1 MATKRPEE
9 IGTNELL
16 RIALQ
21 VADGCAYLAQRKV
34 VHRSLKAEVV
44 LINNHNDVRIGG
56 LGSIKDISLHEE
68 YVTVNN
74 DYVAL
79 ANAQNK
85 PRSDIRWLA
94 SFTQAFLV
102 SFMCA
107 RTSLIRMLVSLQAP
121 RAGTSATLLRRL
133 SLLAR
138 RHYQTCRASHQIVG
152 PWLLPLRPR
161 SSGTRAVPERPGVQ
175 HHHGRLCVWNGAVG
189 DYDFRTLAVW
199 PAQHPRDQR
208 PNQSVRNISEQAA
221 RLLARRFRDYASM
234 LAKGRAF
241 APVVC
246 ACPWRYQDGHTRRVQ
261 RPV

>member
-44 LINNHNDVRIGG
+44 LVNNHNDVRIGG

-94 SFTQAFLV
+94 SFPQAFLV

-107 RTSLIRMLVSLQAP
+107 RTSLIRMPVSFQSPARWHLCYFVATVIL
-121 RAGTSATLLRRL
+121 AGSATLSNMPRFSSKCWPLVVAPAA
-133 SLLAR
+133 SIV
-138 RHYQTCRASHQIVG
+138 RHPSCT
-152 PWLLPLRPR
+152 
-161 SSGTRAVPERPGVQ
+161 
-175 HHHGRLCVWNGAVG
+175 
-189 DYDFRTLAVW
+189 
-199 PAQHPRDQR
+199 
-208 PNQSVRNISEQAA
+208 
-221 RLLARRFRDYASM
+221 
-234 LAKGRAF
+234 
-241 APVVC
+241 
-246 ACPWRYQDGHTRRVQ
+246 
-261 RPV
+261 